1 MLSIGDH
8 NTLRQFST
16 LYFCYRSS
24 FESFSTLT
32 NNYQDLSN
40 GNKRKLSIPKKFHVF
55 LYMGRFQKLLF
66 ENMKDIV
73 IFVFTM

>member
-16 LYFCYRSS
+16 LYICYRSS

-40 GNKRKLSIPKKFHVF
+40 GNKENYQYLKNFMYFYIWADFKNYF
-55 LYMGRFQKLLF
+55 LK
-66 ENMKDIV
+66 I
-73 IFVFTM
+73 